1 MLPGSVEEIDKFL
14 RAQGI
19 KNPELG
25 VGPRAQVCPIA
36 QWVRRWVGLEDVGA
50 AYEYVRVADKGQ
62 INFPSAVG
70 DYIVWADR
78 INIRL

>member
-50 AYEYVRVADKGQ
+50 GYDYVRIADNGTVNIPDVVEQ
-62 INFPSAVG
+62 
-70 DYIVWADR
+70 YIFYADR
-78 INIRL
+78 HDNRD